1 MPGWLMHGMERAVN
15 SADVS
20 GHLKSNHNGLMKKS
34 AKKEI
39 AQANR
44 GGRTGAESERS
55 GEYLFFV
62 SENISENG
70 HGGHKLSDGRPEN
83 RVASEDKTLQEKQ
96 AVDFFLP

>member
-1 MPGWLMHGMERAVN
+1 MHGMERAVHF
-15 SADVS
+15 ADLTEY
-20 GHLKSNHNGLMKKS
+20 LKTNHNGLMKKS
-34 AKKEI
+34 AKKEV

-62 SENISENG
+62 SEEISENG
-70 HGGHKLSDGRPEN
+70 HSGHEPSDGQPAD
-83 RVASEDKTLQEKQ
+83 RVASEDKTLQEKR

>member
-1 MPGWLMHGMERAVN
+1 MSYN
-15 SADVS
+15 
-20 GHLKSNHNGLMKKS
+20 NGLMKIS

-44 GGRTGAESERS
+44 GRGAAAESDRR

-62 SENISENG
+62 SEDASENG
-70 HGGHKLSDGRPEN
+70 PDGHELSDGRPEN
-83 RVASEDKTLQEKQ
+83 RVASGDKRLQEKE